1 MECPNCK
8 KLLADNAKSCPECGY
23 DFTEKKKKN
32 PFLGCLGSIV
42 GVFVVFSIL
51 GAIGLNSSEEFM
63 KNVEQSVALD
73 QEQQYQ
79 IAKNQGDKMQI
90 CVQAGLVSAA
100 YLQANDQEN
109 FNKWK
114 AIETKDCRAA
124 GLSY

>member
-8 KLLADNAKSCPECGY
+8 KMLADNAKSCPDCGY
-23 DFTEKKKKN
+23 DFTEKKN
-32 PFLGCLGSIV
+32 PFLGCLGTFIGVIVFLGVLGSI
-42 GVFVVFSIL
+42 GIN
-51 GAIGLNSSEEFM
+51 GGEEFM

-114 AIETKDCRAA
+114 SIEKKDCRAA